1 MKVVAMRM
9 KIEAGDHTIV
19 SRVMLVPAEER
30 RFKLAVELD
39 VTLPSVDDEQ
49 AMELVRRAHKVCPY
63 SNATRGNVDVA
74 LTVNGHPL
82 EGEPAQ
88 AGASTQP
95 E

>member
-1 MKVVAMRM
+1 MKLVAQRM

-49 AMELVRRAHKVCPY
+49 ADGAGPLRRTRSAPTPTRPA
-63 SNATRGNVDVA
+63 AT
-74 LTVNGHPL
+74 
-82 EGEPAQ
+82 
-88 AGASTQP
+88 STWRSP
-95 E
+95 